1 MEYFERFCLYVRL
14 FLFFYL
20 MNASTQFIEN
30 HKVIEIIIEFLRGI
44 GLKVLLEQHEG
55 SSFLPGIRIKTGS
68 LSIDPSQVLYPGDIL
83 HEAGHLAT
91 VPYSIRCKLDG
102 VLPDID
108 LHRAAELMS
117 LAWSYAACLKLQ
129 FGPEVVFHAEGYK
142 GEAEHLIRNFEEGI
156 YIGLPMLQYRQMAY
170 DEKNAA
176 ILNVEPFPYMQNW
189 ICIKEE
195 GGVDNT

>member
-1 MEYFERFCLYVRL
+1 
-14 FLFFYL
+14 
-20 MNASTQFIEN
+20 MNASLSFNKNQQTIATIVN
-30 HKVIEIIIEFLRGI
+30 FLQEI
-44 GLKVLLEQHEG
+44 GLEVLLEQHKG
-55 SSFLPGIRIKTGS
+55 DSFLPGIRIKSGG

-91 VPYSIRCKLDG
+91 VPYAVRCELDG

-108 LHRAAELMS
+108 LHRGAELMS
-117 LAWSYAACLKLQ
+117 LSWSYAACLKLQ
-129 FGPEVVFHAEGYK
+129 FAPEVVFHADGYK

-189 ICIKEE
+189 VCIKEE
-195 GGVDNT
+195 GDI

>member
-1 MEYFERFCLYVRL
+1 
-14 FLFFYL
+14 
-20 MNASTQFIEN
+20 MNASLSFNQN
-30 HKVIEIIIEFLRGI
+30 QQIIAAIVAFLGEI
-44 GLKVLLEQHEG
+44 GLEVLLEQHEG
-55 SSFLPGIRIKTGS
+55 DSFLPGIRIKSDG

-91 VPYSIRCKLDG
+91 VPYTIRCKLDG

-108 LHRAAELMS
+108 LHRSAELMS

-129 FGPEVVFHAEGYK
+129 FAPAVVFHADGYK
-142 GEAEHLIRNFEEGI
+142 GEAEHLIRNFEEGM

-176 ILNVEPFPYMQNW
+176 ILSVDPFAYMQNW
-189 ICIKEE
+189 VCVKEDDD
-195 GGVDNT
+195 V

>member
-1 MEYFERFCLYVRL
+1 LEYSDNFCLYILL
-14 FLFFYL
+14 FLFFYR
-20 MNASTQFIEN
+20 MNASLDPLEN
-30 HKVIEIIIEFLRGI
+30 QKIINTIIVFLREI
-44 GLKVLLEQHEG
+44 GLEVLLEDHEG
-55 SSFLPGIRIKTGS
+55 PSFLPGIRIKSGG

-129 FGPEVVFHAEGYK
+129 FGPEVVFHAAGYK

-176 ILNVEPFPYMQNW
+176 ILNVKSFPYMQNW
-189 ICIKEE
+189 ICMKEE
-195 GGVDNT
+195 CQVDNT